1 MIPSK
6 TTASFLHRGSVHD
19 ESSVLVVLVDDMALG
34 PPIHWIIFIVVGVI
48 GLEPLI
54 NLLDGLQLKW
64 WGFIVWDLL
73 FRILV
78 LWKSFWKTV
87 FLG

>member
-1 MIPSK
+1 MIPSA
-6 TTASFLHRGSVHD
+6 TMVPYFHPGSVHD
-19 ESSVLVVLVDDMALG
+19 ESTALLVFVGATALG
-34 PPIHWIIFIVVGVI
+34 PPIHWIIFIVVEVI

-73 FRILV
+73 FG
-78 LWKSFWKTV
+78 F
-87 FLG
+87 

>member
-1 MIPSK
+1 MIPSA
-6 TTASFLHRGSVHD
+6 TTASFFHRGCVHD

-64 WGFIVWDLL
+64 WGFIGWDLL
-73 FRILV
+73 FWILV
-78 LWKSFWKTV
+78 LWKFFWKTV

>member
-1 MIPSK
+1 MIPSA
-6 TTASFLHRGSVHD
+6 TMVPVFHRGSVHD
-19 ESSVLVVLVDDMALG
+19 ESTALVVFVGATALG
-34 PPIHWIIFIVVGVI
+34 PPIHWIIFFVVDVI

-54 NLLDGLQLKW
+54 NLLNGLRLKW

-73 FRILV
+73 FWILV

>member
-1 MIPSK
+1 MPING
-6 TTASFLHRGSVHD
+6 RVRVIR
-19 ESSVLVVLVDDMALG
+19 SVLVMLADDMALG
-34 PPIHWIIFIVVGVI
+34 PSIHWIIFFVVGVI

-73 FRILV
+73 FWILV